1 MVFGFAAA
9 TVAGFL
15 LTAIPNWTGRMPLQ
29 GGPLAVLAVLWLSG
43 RVAMLLSSCL
53 GAGATAA
60 LDLAF
65 PLAFLGVIAR
75 EITIPK
81 KCNVT
86 NIFYTGDM
94 GGILCGL
101 DIGGAET
108 KNAHVVSITHLAF
121 DRRVPLSRE
130 ISAYQ
135 RHRIKKLKQQQGR
148 GY

>member
-1 MVFGFAAA
+1 MIDDPWKTDLLMSMLTEALPIEANV
-9 TVAGFL
+9 TQYLAGQL
-15 LTAIPNWTGRMPLQ
+15 MQKSP
-29 GGPLAVLAVLWLSG
+29 
-43 RVAMLLSSCL
+43 
-53 GAGATAA
+53 
-60 LDLAF
+60 
-65 PLAFLGVIAR
+65 

-86 NIFYTGDM
+86 SIFYTGDM

-101 DIGGAET
+101 DIGGAEAKT
-108 KNAHVVSITHLAF
+108 AHVVSITHLTF

-130 ISAYQ
+130 IEGYQ

>member
-1 MVFGFAAA
+1 VIDDPRK
-9 TVAGFL
+9 TDL
-15 LTAIPNWTGRMPLQ
+15 LM
-29 GGPLAVLAVLWLSG
+29 
-43 RVAMLLSSCL
+43 AMLKESLPIEANITRYL
-53 GAGATAA
+53 AGA
-60 LDLAF
+60 LLQQSPDVAF
-65 PLAFLGVIAR
+65 
-75 EITIPK
+75 PK

-86 NIFYTGDM
+86 SVFYTGDM

-108 KNAHVVSITHLAF
+108 EKAQVVSITHLAF
-121 DRRVPLSRE
+121 DRRVPLSRD